1 MIEQHMNDSNA
12 GERVRNGVQVS
23 IVGKPNVG
31 KSTLL
36 NVLCRRSA
44 AIVSPIAG
52 TTRDAIEQHIDIEGY
67 PVRLIDTAGLR
78 DSKQADAIEVE
89 GMKRT
94 NEAASSSDLIICLK
108 SADEI
113 SLDSLN
119 TLNNEV
125 FKELEIHNDKAI
137 KLIVINKS
145 DLLSKENL
153 LRVSEKLKLSKS
165 VCLMSCST
173 RAGLN
178 NFTELLGHYVR
189 QICTRD
195 EGKQIINSI
204 KIWYKRI
211 GRTMSFFFIN
221 FSPSF
226 FSVPPTCRSDI
237 SRSLMYSETSSIID
251 MIIIIVLT
259 RYGKY
264 S

>member
-1 MIEQHMNDSNA
+1 MLLSLVANVEASVDFSDDVENVDEAKIVQKIKGLVKMIEQHMNDSNA

-36 NVLCRRSA
+36 NILSRRSA

-52 TTRDAIEQHIDIEGY
+52 TTRDTIEQHIDIEGY
-67 PVRLIDTAGLR
+67 PVKLIDTAGLR
-78 DSKQADAIEVE
+78 DSEQADAIEVE

-113 SLDSLN
+113 CLDSLN

-125 FKELEIHNDKAI
+125 FKELEIHDDKAI

-145 DLLSKENL
+145 DLLSEENL
-153 LRVSEKLKLSKS
+153 LRVSEKLKLSNS

-173 RAGLN
+173 RAGLYS
-178 NFTELLGHYVR
+178 FTELLGHYVR

-195 EGKQIINSI
+195 EGKNIVFSI
-204 KIWYKRI
+204 KIWYKEIMRW
-211 GRTMSFFFIN
+211 FFHN
-221 FSPSF
+221 KS
-226 FSVPPTCRSDI
+226 
-237 SRSLMYSETSSIID
+237 Y
-251 MIIIIVLT
+251 
-259 RYGKY
+259 
-264 S
+264 

>member
-1 MIEQHMNDSNA
+1 MLLSLVANVEASVDFSDDVENVDEAKIVQKIKDLVKMIEQHMNDSNA

-78 DSKQADAIEVE
+78 DSEQADAIEVE

-178 NFTELLGHYVR
+178 NFTELLGHYVK

-204 KIWYKRI
+204 NYGIR
-211 GRTMSFFFIN
+211 GFNQVFLSF
-221 FSPSF
+221 
-226 FSVPPTCRSDI
+226 
-237 SRSLMYSETSSIID
+237 
-251 MIIIIVLT
+251 
-259 RYGKY
+259 
-264 S
+264 